1 MGRIIRIATGCGLAL
16 SFVLAVSIAE
26 SQPAQAQGGIICSY
40 GTKAYKA
47 CCKASYKS
55 HPKLSAR
62 KRADD
67 IDSCMHPS
75 KKAKATSKEKPKEMS
90 KEPAK
95 DSKDMPKDP
104 K

>member
-16 SFVLAVSIAE
+16 TFVFAVSISQ

-62 KRADD
+62 KRADA
-67 IDSCMHPS
+67 IDACMHPS
-75 KKAKATSKEKPKEMS
+75 KKAKAKSKEAPKES
-90 KEPAK
+90 AKEA
-95 DSKDMPKDP
+95 PKDGKETP
-104 K
+104 KDKN

>member
-1 MGRIIRIATGCGLAL
+1 M
-16 SFVLAVSIAE
+16 FVLVVSISQ

-40 GTKAYKA
+40 GTKSYKS
-47 CCKASYKS
+47 CCKASYKK

-75 KKAKATSKEKPKEMS
+75 KKAKASSKEKPKES
-90 KEPAK
+90 AKEAPK
-95 DSKDMPKDP
+95 DSKETPKD
-104 K
+104 KN